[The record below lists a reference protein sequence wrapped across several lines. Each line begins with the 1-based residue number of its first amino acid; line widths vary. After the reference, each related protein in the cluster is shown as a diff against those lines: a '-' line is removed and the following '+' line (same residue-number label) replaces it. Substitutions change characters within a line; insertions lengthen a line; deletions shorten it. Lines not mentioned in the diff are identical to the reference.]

1 MPSGRCPASSRLQTT
16 STSTRDEVAT
26 PLAPPPG
33 PARSAR
39 PKKRRAPRGVSL
51 ALLFVQFAVVGV
63 AILSVVALVA
73 GSRIRSTSTNESI
86 RDARE
91 LAKLLSHDLLAP
103 RITPELLQQDPA
115 AIGEMDSLV
124 QDLVAHGPVNRVKL
138 WLPNGLVFYSDEHR
152 YIGRTYTLEPD
163 VMAVFGS
170 GETVVDFTQIDKPEN
185 EFDTQDQ
192 QQLDVYLPVTL
203 SDGTVVLYEH
213 MQHISAVSAGAEK
226 VTAAFSPVIIRSLI
240 ALELLQLPLAWW
252 LARRVRASQRQRM
265 MLMQSALDA
274 SDNERRR
281 IAQDLH
287 DGVVQDLVGVSYAID
302 MVRHDPSVSASPIAS
317 STLDRVVGEAQRSIR
332 GLRTLLVDI
341 YPPSL
346 EEGDLTGALNDLL
359 APFEA
364 HGVRTEFIDLA
375 TGEMSSVAHSL
386 IYRTTREALRN
397 VEQHAHATSVTV
409 TLRDHARN
417 TVLLEIV
424 DNGVGFGPAALE
436 AAQADGH
443 LGVRLLTDVARAAGG
458 DLDIDSQ
465 PGHGTR
471 VELVV
476 PR

>member
-1 MPSGRCPASSRLQTT
+1 MPSGRCPASSRLLTT
-16 STSTRDEVAT
+16 STPTRDEVAP

-33 PARSAR
+33 PVHSAR
-39 PKKRRAPRGVSL
+39 LKVHRAPRGVSL
-51 ALLFVQFAVVGV
+51 ALVFVQFAVVGV

-91 LAKLLSHDLLAP
+91 LAKLLSHEIIQP
-103 RITPELLQQDPA
+103 RITPELLNQDPA
-115 AIGEMDSLV
+115 AIAAMDGIV

-138 WLPNGLVFYSDEHR
+138 WLPNGTVFYSDEHR
-152 YIGRTYTLEPD
+152 YIGRTYALES
-163 VMAVFGS
+163 AVLSALGS
-170 GETVVDFTQIDKPEN
+170 GETVVDFTNMEHPEN
-185 EFDTQDQ
+185 EFDDQ
-192 QQLDVYLPVTL
+192 NEQQLAVYLPVTL

-213 MQHISAVSAGAEK
+213 MQHTSAVSAGADQ

-240 ALELLQLPLAWW
+240 ALELFQLPLAWW
-252 LARRVRASQRQRM
+252 LARRVRESQRQRM
-265 MLMQSALDA
+265 LLMQSALDA

-346 EEGDLTGALNDLL
+346 EEGDLVGALGDLL

-364 HGVRTEFIDLA
+364 HGVRTEFTDLA

-397 VEQHAHATSVTV
+397 VEQHAHASSVTV
-409 TLRDHARN
+409 TLRDHVKN
-417 TVLLEIV
+417 MVLLTIV
-424 DNGVGFGPAALE
+424 DDGVGFDAAVLE

-443 LGVRLLTDVARAAGG
+443 FGVRLLTDVARAAGG
-458 DLDIDSQ
+458 DLSVESR
-465 PGHGTR
+465 PGAGTR
-471 VELVV
+471 VELAV